1 MLVQNCRRRAR
12 LRDMDLDTGGV
23 MSRSE
28 FEDALARTVVGQ
40 LRTGTGS
47 VSLDVVLRDVANSVP
62 GLDTRVDAIEVARFV
77 FAQLDP
83 TADDGMPWRGP
94 PCPSCGTEMNAE
106 IMSTRN
112 SLRGCER
119 CPQCDLVFLLP
130 DLFAV

>member
-1 MLVQNCRRRAR
+1 MQNRRRRAR
-12 LRDMDLDTGGV
+12 LSDMDLDTGGV

-28 FEDALARTVVGQ
+28 FEDALARTVAGQ

-47 VSLDVVLRDVANSVP
+47 VSLDVVFRDVANSVP
-62 GLDTRVDAIEVARFV
+62 GSDARVDAIEVARFV

-94 PCPSCGTEMNAE
+94 PCPSYGSEMNAE

-112 SLRGCER
+112 GLRGCER

>member
-1 MLVQNCRRRAR
+1 
-12 LRDMDLDTGGV
+12 MDLDAGGV
-23 MSRSE
+23 MNQSD
-28 FEDALARTVVGQ
+28 FEDALARTVAGN

-62 GLDTRVDAIEVARFV
+62 GSDARVDAVEVARFV
-77 FAQLDP
+77 FGQLDP

-94 PCPSCGTEMNAE
+94 PCPSCGAEMNAE

-112 SLRGCER
+112 GLRGCER

-130 DLFAV
+130 DLFVV

>member
-1 MLVQNCRRRAR
+1 
-12 LRDMDLDTGGV
+12 MDLDTGGV

-28 FEDALARTVVGQ
+28 FEDALARTVAGQ

-62 GLDTRVDAIEVARFV
+62 GSDARVDAIEVARFV

-94 PCPSCGTEMNAE
+94 PCPSYGTEMNAE

-112 SLRGCER
+112 GLRGCER